1 MPHSGIVALARPWT
15 AGPGGD
21 GVRSTAGASF
31 RCRRQPVPRPAA
43 DPAGRT
49 AEQRTTMSR
58 MKWWGWG
65 DEEIAFTHEDKPE
78 LGPFIQGFIDVGVD
92 HLASS
97 HVGFDYLDPLAAR
110 PVGFDELDVPEPA
123 LAPDL
128 RAALEAAVGAAH
140 VSADALDR
148 VVHAR

>member
-21 GVRSTAGASF
+21 GVRSTAGPSF
-31 RCRRQPVPRPAA
+31 RCRRQPVPRAAA

-78 LGPFIQGFIDVGVD
+78 LGPFIERFIDVRVD
-92 HLASS
+92 HLAS
-97 HVGFDYLDPLAAR
+97 R

-128 RAALEAAVGAAH
+128 RAALEAGVGPAP
-140 VSADALDR
+140 VSTDAPQR
-148 VVHAR
+148 VRPRTRSAPP